1 MSESREVNANI
12 SLLEVATLMLFRH
25 HSNLPVEEHDEV
37 NRQEFAFFQFL
48 KEMFLIW
55 HDDGICIWSVVVN
68 TFH

>member
-48 KEMFLIW
+48 KEMFLI
-55 HDDGICIWSVVVN
+55 
-68 TFH
+68 